1 MKKTLISTA
10 VFALLF
16 ASCSND
22 EGLIQPTQSLEGTP
36 IHVNVAVADMQTR
49 AGYDNSNLPDQF
61 YLDVIHPDED
71 SKYTYHVLMKNEE
84 NVWKSYDATKN
95 TPVQMLWAGDNQQ
108 VSVTAA
114 TFGLDNMSELSVQ
127 TDQSTA
133 DKVKLSDHLQMPTTD
148 VTPSGSAIDV
158 TLNHV
163 MSKLKVVVELG
174 DEFDDTENPFSEIT
188 VNGTL
193 PKRLYKYSSAENTWS
208 NCVDES
214 NPVTATSITPFSN
227 AFIAASDGNRA
238 SAEFEAILVPQT
250 IASGEF
256 NVRFKVNNRAF
267 KWTSFEEIILEGGT
281 EYTLNLTA
289 GHDKVNSAS
298 FTASSW
304 NAGNS
309 ISGKTE

>member
-84 NVWKSYDATKN
+84 NVWNSKHLDTDE
-95 TPVQMLWAGDNQQ
+95 TVQMLWAGDDKQ

-114 TFGLDNMSELSVQ
+114 TFSLAQNTIDLGVEA
-127 TDQSTA
+127 DQLTVGN
-133 DKVKLSDHLQMPTTD
+133 VKSSDHLLMSTTS
-148 VTPSGSAIDV
+148 VTPSLSGIDV
-158 TLNHV
+158 TFNHL
-163 MSKLKVVVELG
+163 MSKIKLVIELG
-174 DEFDDTENPFSEIT
+174 TEFTATENPFTGVSI
-188 VNGTL
+188 NGTL
-193 PKRLYKYSSAENTWS
+193 LKRKFNYTSKSWANIDSEIAST
-208 NCVDES
+208 
-214 NPVTATSITPFSN
+214 VTLFSN
-227 AFIAASDGNRA
+227 GFIAATDETKATG
-238 SAEFEAILVPQT
+238 EFEAILVPQT
-250 IASGEF
+250 VASGNF
-256 NVRFKVNNRAF
+256 SVTFLVDGRKF
-267 KWTSFEEIILEGGT
+267 KWTSTEAITLESGT
-281 EYTLNLTA
+281 EYTLKLTA
-289 GHDKVNSAS
+289 GHDKVSSAS
-298 FTASSW
+298 FAASAW